1 MAESKPRFFWAYSD
15 QYAGWYSCT
24 HKRAIFGF
32 KPEDRHEVLRML
44 PDRRIDFP
52 KRPSSRI
59 FHFGFLCAF
68 VGPEDKFNEWIK
80 LPWWRRVISTFVGR

>member
-1 MAESKPRFFWAYSD
+1 MNKSKPRFFWAYSD

-44 PDRRIDFP
+44 PDRRVEIAFYQ
-52 KRPSSRI
+52 RQWEAI
-59 FHFGFLCAF
+59 FKKPLVLDRLFRGLFSF
-68 VGPEDKFNEWIK
+68 E
-80 LPWWRRVISTFVGR
+80 